1 MNEIS
6 LEKIKAMARDANGAI
21 TKIYLHWTAGP
32 YDVPFSDY
40 HLNIDDDGIVYKTCR
55 SLTEK
60 KEHTWHRNTGAV
72 GLALCCCE
80 DAIANAGYDADFG
93 ACPPTVEQIEKLSQL
108 VAILCSEL
116 GLEINKDNVMTH
128 EEAARIDGY
137 GPYSGDP
144 ETRWDL
150 WYLPDSDG
158 KMKSGGDVIR
168 GKAIWYLENK

>member
-6 LEKIKAMARDANGAI
+6 LEKIKVLARDAKGEI
-21 TKIYLHWTAGP
+21 DKIYLHWTAGP

-40 HLNIDDDGIVYKTCR
+40 HLNIDDDGIVYKTC
-55 SLTEK
+55 SELTDK

-80 DAIANAGYDADFG
+80 DAVANSGYNADFG
-93 ACPPTVEQIEKLSQL
+93 AYPPTSEQIELLSQL
-108 VAILCSEL
+108 VAVLCSEL
-116 GLEINKDNVMTH
+116 GLEINKYNVMTH
-128 EEAARIDGY
+128 EEIAIIDGY

-158 KMKSGGDVIR
+158 RMKNGGDVIR

>member
-6 LEKIKAMARDANGAI
+6 LEKIKVLARDIKGEI

-40 HLNIDDDGIVYKTCR
+40 HLNIDNEGIVYKTCR
-55 SLTEK
+55 ALTDK

-80 DAIANAGYDADFG
+80 DATANAGYDADFG
-93 ACPPTVEQIEKLSQL
+93 VYPPTAEQIEMLSQL
-108 VAILCSEL
+108 VAVLCPEL
-116 GLEINKDNVMTH
+116 GLEINKDTVMTH
-128 EEAARIDGY
+128 EEAAMIDGY
-137 GPYSGDP
+137 RPYSGDP

-158 KMKSGGDVIR
+158 GMRLGGDVIR